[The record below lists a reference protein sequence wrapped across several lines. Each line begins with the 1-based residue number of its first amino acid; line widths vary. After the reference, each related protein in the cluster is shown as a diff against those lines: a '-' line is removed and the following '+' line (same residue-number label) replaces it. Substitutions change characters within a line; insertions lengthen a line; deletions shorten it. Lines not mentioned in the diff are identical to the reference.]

1 MPTPFVF
8 ADGSSS
14 VMTSLIAAAVG
25 AVVVAIAQ
33 ASVAIYKRARADAT
47 AAVPPAQVETCHWAD
62 VTGEQRPVTAQ
73 ECGARMAGLDATIR
87 EVRDTLLK
95 MEAQLG
101 DGVELRMQ
109 RVARSESNE
118 ALGRH
123 EAALHGKRR

>member
-8 ADGSSS
+8 ADGSANIWSAI
-14 VMTSLIAAAVG
+14 IAAGIGAAV
-25 AVVVAIAQ
+25 AAAAQ
-33 ASVAIYKRARADAT
+33 AGAAIYKRARADAT
-47 AAVPPAQVETCHWAD
+47 AAAPPAQVETCHWAD

-95 MEAQLG
+95 MDAQLG